1 MCSQI
6 CVLLVHALMLCGF
19 PGFIC
24 PVIFK
29 HWWLT
34 LTGHHCR
41 TVVLFSVIFI
51 WMKCVCVY
59 AFCCS
64 ALVIVLDF
72 KTVSGQLGL
81 QWAWWLCRCLT
92 CWTTNCVFECWR
104 TTSSRCRWWDCEK
117 NLWTAWK
124 TSYSSSSMA
133 TTSGRPRSHH
143 SGSLL
148 LFLSF
153 KPQGSP
159 NVGWEDRVRSHFPT
173 PAYTVVRTGA
183 VSSATLAAALC
194 HGGFQ

>member
-1 MCSQI
+1 MGGAFQDLFAQLYLSTD
-6 CVLLVHALMLCGF
+6 VLLCVDIIVKLL
-19 PGFIC
+19 
-24 PVIFK
+24 
-29 HWWLT
+29 LSS
-34 LTGHHCR
+34 
-41 TVVLFSVIFI
+41 VLYLSGWSARV
-51 WMKCVCVY
+51 CVC

-72 KTVSGQLGL
+72 KTFSGQLGL

-104 TTSSRCRWWDCEK
+104 TTSSRCRWWDFER

-143 SGSLL
+143 SHSLL

-159 NVGWEDRVRSHFPT
+159 SVGWEDRMHSHFPT
-173 PAYTVVRTGA
+173 PAYIVVHTGA

-194 HGGFQ
+194 HWGFQ